1 MPPGQREQ
9 QWPLRDL
16 SQMIPAVS
24 VRTGDS
30 TVSTTLEVSDS
41 LLDDH
46 RSLRIGVIAY
56 TADIATGLA
65 MGAAVLERD
74 LWVVTTDL
82 DVRLTTAVRAG
93 PLRMEVEVLRAGET
107 TAVSSFSVHDDGLG
121 RSVGG
126 GTATGRP
133 FPFKFDRTHLEQR
146 LGEPLAHG
154 RGREPAGGHLIRD
167 LGLRVGED
175 GTVEVDIEDWLR
187 NPWGILHGGVT
198 ACMIDVA
205 GSVAGSAALGGPG
218 QPVGE
223 MVRYLAPG
231 RVGPVVALPALQSV
245 DDGRALVDIRVV
257 DAGADRRLLAV
268 GTVAVSELTR

>member
-1 MPPGQREQ
+1 MPRGEPEESS
-9 QWPLRDL
+9 PPRDL
-16 SQMIPAVS
+16 SRLIPAVS

-30 TVSTTLEVSDS
+30 TVSTTLGLRDS

-46 RSLRIGVIAY
+46 GLLRIGVISY
-56 TADIATGLA
+56 TVDIATGLA
-65 MGAAVLERD
+65 MGVAVLDRE

-82 DVRLTTAVRAG
+82 DVHLTTPVRTG
-93 PLRMEVEVLRAGET
+93 PLRVEVEVLRAGET
-107 TAVSSFSVHDDGLG
+107 TAVSSFSLHDDGLG
-121 RSVGG
+121 RIIGG

-146 LGEPLAHG
+146 LGEPLDHS
-154 RGREPAGGHLIRD
+154 RGLEPVGGHLIRD

-205 GSVAGSAALGGPG
+205 GDVTGSAAFGGPV
-218 QPVGE
+218 QPLGE

-231 RVGPVVALPALQSV
+231 RVGPVIAVPTVVSV
-245 DDGRALVDIRVV
+245 DDGRALVDVRVV
-257 DAGADRRLLAV
+257 DVGADRRLLAV
-268 GTVAVSELTR
+268 GTVAVGQLRS

>member
-1 MPPGQREQ
+1 MPPGPREH
-9 QWPLRDL
+9 PSPPRDL
-16 SQMIPAVS
+16 SQLIRAVS

-30 TVSTTLEVSDS
+30 TVSTTLDVRDS
-41 LLDDH
+41 LVDDH
-46 RSLRIGVIAY
+46 GSLRIGVIAY
-56 TADIATGLA
+56 TVDVATGLA
-65 MGAAVLERD
+65 MGAAVLDRE

-82 DVRLTTAVRAG
+82 DVHLTTSVRTG
-93 PLRMEVEVLRAGET
+93 PLRIEVEVLRAGET
-107 TAVSSFSVHDDGLG
+107 TAVSSFSLHADGLG

-133 FPFKFDRTHLEQR
+133 FPFKFDRTHLQRR
-146 LGEPLAHG
+146 LGEPLDHA
-154 RGREPAGGHLIRD
+154 RGQERVGGHLIRD

-175 GTVEVDIEDWLR
+175 GTVEVEMEDWLR

-205 GSVAGSAALGGPG
+205 GDVTGSASLGGPVR
-218 QPVGE
+218 PLAE

-231 RVGPVVALPALQSV
+231 RVGPFVAVPTLRSV

-257 DAGADRRLLAV
+257 DVGAERRLLAI
-268 GTVAVSELTR
+268 GTIAVSRLSR